1 MPAGNV
7 TETRLFA
14 PADNPPVAEVVKPT
28 TYCVRAPAP
37 ADGEPFTAD
46 TPVSR
51 LAAGLVAGELT
62 GLVSEVVE
70 TSSV

>member
-7 TETRLFA
+7 TEMRLFA

-37 ADGEPFTAD
+37 ADGEAFTTD

-51 LAAGLVAGELT
+51 LAATTL
-62 GLVSEVVE
+62 
-70 TSSV
+70 